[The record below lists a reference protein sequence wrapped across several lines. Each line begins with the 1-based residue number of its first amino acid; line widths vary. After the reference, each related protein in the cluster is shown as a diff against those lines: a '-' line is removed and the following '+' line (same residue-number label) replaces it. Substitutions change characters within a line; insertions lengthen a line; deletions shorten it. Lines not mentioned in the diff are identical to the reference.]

1 MQVCS
6 MLKVWAKGS
15 SVCACEVHSSDVP
28 VCCDHPPV
36 LCRVM
41 QKCNQPQL
49 LRVKRQVQER
59 HTHKRRWEE
68 EATDLQATIDQF
80 RENMGHGQ
88 RNSVFS
94 DNYLMCLHTSD
105 VVMWN
110 NLVQTQRAICMP
122 ETTTLHVLI
131 YTSAC
136 VWTYIITSTD
146 NIKVI

>member
-1 MQVCS
+1 MKIVLKAPHQQKKDRVVQVCS

-15 SVCACEVHSSDVP
+15 SVCACDVHSSDVP

-49 LRVKRQVQER
+49 LRVKRQLQER

-80 RENMGHGQ
+80 RENMGHG
-88 RNSVFS
+88 
-94 DNYLMCLHTSD
+94 L
-105 VVMWN
+105 
-110 NLVQTQRAICMP
+110 
-122 ETTTLHVLI
+122 
-131 YTSAC
+131 
-136 VWTYIITSTD
+136 
-146 NIKVI
+146 

>member
-6 MLKVWAKGS
+6 ILKVWAKGS

-49 LRVKRQVQER
+49 LRVKRQLQER

-94 DNYLMCLHTSD
+94 DNYLMCTYPLHPALLCCCSF
-105 VVMWN
+105 
-110 NLVQTQRAICMP
+110 QAISLMR
-122 ETTTLHVLI
+122 
-131 YTSAC
+131 
-136 VWTYIITSTD
+136 W
-146 NIKVI
+146 